1 MLRRF
6 APITAVLA
14 VALGFTFASALA
26 QEDLVKTLS
35 TIEKSLWEGW
45 KTHDAEPFRKH
56 LAENA
61 VAMGAWGIQ
70 VGKQK
75 AIEELQAHPCEV
87 ESYSFSDW
95 AAHRVS
101 EDAAILTY
109 RATQKGVCNGEKI
122 PENVIVSATYV
133 RENGTW
139 LAASYHETPAEAM

>member
-1 MLRRF
+1 MLHRF

-14 VALGFTFASALA
+14 VALGLTSASALA
-26 QEDLVKTLS
+26 QEDLLKSLS

-45 KTHDAEPFRKH
+45 KNHDAEVFRTH
-56 LAENA
+56 LTENT
-61 VAMGAWGIQ
+61 VIMGPWGVQ

-75 AIEELQAHPCEV
+75 AIEELESHPCEV

-101 EDAAILTY
+101 EHTAILTY
-109 RATQKGVCNGEKI
+109 RATQKAVCDGEKI

-133 RENGTW
+133 RENGAW
-139 LAASYHETPAEAM
+139 LAASYHETPAENM